1 LKAEER
7 DKRSRILLI
16 SIIAGLFLLN
26 GWLIV
31 SLINKDK
38 RLTVTEEQRDE
49 ITEEKERLDAML
61 DEAEAELLD
70 YKGRN
75 QALDSIV
82 DERDKIIANKVSQI
96 RALLK
101 NEGLSR
107 DQLRR
112 AESQIRN
119 LNSEIAQYKIQL
131 DSLKTKNQFLQDEVT
146 MKDGELESRAE
157 RIDKL
162 EQDYDDAMKRVRIAS
177 RLEALDLEAYAVKV
191 KGSEKEKETNRLSKA
206 DKVKI
211 SFTLDNNE
219 TAEKGT
225 KTVYL
230 KIITPAKATLHNEGK
245 GSGKFVYHGEE
256 SLYTAKQKFNFAN
269 KNEKLTFYWDK
280 SPGMITGSYE
290 AYLFCEDHIIGKVDF
305 TVK

>member
-1 LKAEER
+1 MKAEER

-49 ITEEKERLDAML
+49 LSDEKERLDAML
-61 DEAEAELLD
+61 DEAEEELLS

-107 DQLRR
+107 DQLRK
-112 AESQIRN
+112 AEGQIRN
-119 LNSEIAQYKIQL
+119 LNSEIAMYKIQL
-131 DSLKTKNQFLQDEVT
+131 DSLKTKNQFLQEEVQ
-146 MKDGELESRAE
+146 MKDGELETRAE

-162 EQDYDDAMKRVRIAS
+162 EKDYDAAMTRVRIAS
-177 RLEALDLEAYAVKV
+177 RLEALDLEAFAIKV
-191 KGSEKEKETNRLSKA
+191 KGDKERETARLSKA
-206 DKVKI
+206 DKIKI
-211 SFTLDNNE
+211 GFKLDKNE
-219 TAEKGT
+219 TAEKGS

-245 GSGKFVYHGEE
+245 GSGRFIYHGEE
-256 SLYTAKQKFNFAN
+256 SLYTAKQTFNFAN
-269 KNEKLTFYWDK
+269 KNERLNFYWPK
-280 SPGMITGSYE
+280 SSGMITGPYE
-290 AYLFCEDHIIGKVDF
+290 AYLFCEDHIIGKVEF
-305 TVK
+305 SLK